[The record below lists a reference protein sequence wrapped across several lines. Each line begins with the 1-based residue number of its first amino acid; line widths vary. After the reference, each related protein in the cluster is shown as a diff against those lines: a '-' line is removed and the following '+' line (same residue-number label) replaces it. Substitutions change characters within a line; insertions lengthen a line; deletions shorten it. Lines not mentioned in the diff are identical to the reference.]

1 MKEDQIIE
9 IWDVFK
15 EYISDK
21 NKDTAA
27 NHFVDYLLGKDVE
40 VSVLQ
45 GLVGYDSSLDE
56 AIELVVGD
64 EEVDEDEDDGDY
76 GYEDEEY

>member
-1 MKEDQIIE
+1 MEEDQIIE